1 MKDSLESSSW
11 MRRVMDTV
19 SNGDQMMSADAKQ
32 IILNQ
37 LSAGLTVE
45 EVCVLPLPHMCII
58 MCDKILSYLY
68 YESFVRVPL
77 HISMCAT
84 PSYVYHHVYVS

>member
-1 MKDSLESSSW
+1 
-11 MRRVMDTV
+11 MDTV

-45 EVCVLPLPHMCII
+45 EVWVLTLLRM
-58 MCDKILSYLY
+58 SY
-68 YESFVRVPL
+68 
-77 HISMCAT
+77 HT
-84 PSYVYHHVYVS
+84 